1 MVEIA
6 QVRAWA
12 VVFCWLALA
21 AGAALA
27 APAQGAAQGAAQVA
41 GSADRILVNGT
52 VLTMDAADGIAQA
65 IALRGDRIAAVGTD
79 REIRRLA
86 GPHAEVIDLGGR
98 TVIPGLIDTHIH
110 AIRGGQS
117 YAFET
122 YWHEGETTSLAA
134 GLEQLRQTALARGP
148 GKWVAVTGSWHPD
161 QFVEKRA
168 PTSAELTAL
177 LPDNPA
183 YVQYLYDYAVVNARA
198 IEVLGLERAD
208 TLPAGVRAER
218 DAQGRLTGRIVGA
231 IRPLS
236 ALFGRIL
243 AQSNVDA
250 KASLATFFGRLNSL
264 GVTALIDPTAGP
276 GPAYDPLFALW
287 RENRLSLRVGYRI
300 PTMVAGNE
308 AEWFRNTLA
317 YLPPFLGDGKL
328 RFLGPGEMLVF
339 GMDDGVKMGPGFQP
353 DAKDR
358 AELLKV
364 ASFAASRGYPVEIHA
379 YTDDAASAI
388 LDVFEEVARTHDLG
402 KLRWAMAH
410 LNTGKPETFRR
421 MKALGLA
428 YTVQMGPY
436 FEAGAIGHANDHHV
450 AESAPPVRLAL
461 RQGLKVAGGTDAT
474 RIGIPGVWRALEFHV
489 GGYAIGKKVRRREDF
504 RLTRLEALRLY
515 TANAAWISF
524 DENARGTLEAGKLAD
539 LAVLDKP
546 YLSVPVEE
554 IHRIR
559 SVLTMVDGKVVHAEG
574 GFAGLK
580 GR

>member
-1 MVEIA
+1 MHWIA
-6 QVRAWA
+6 RAVA
-12 VVFCWLALA
+12 HAMAAACVIA
-21 AGAALA
+21 AGAAQAQRAA
-27 APAQGAAQGAAQVA
+27 AP
-41 GSADRILVNGT
+41 ADRILVNGT
-52 VLTMDAADGIAQA
+52 VLTMDAADTVAQA
-65 IALRGDRIAAVGTD
+65 IAMRGDRIVAVGANPQ
-79 REIRRLA
+79 IRRLA
-86 GPHAEVIDLGGR
+86 GPATEVIDLGGR

-122 YWHEGETTSLAA
+122 YWYEGETTSLAA
-134 GLEQLRQTALARGP
+134 GLEQLRQTAQARGP

-161 QFVEKRA
+161 QFIEKRA
-168 PTSAELTAL
+168 PTPAELTAL

-183 YVQYLYDYAVVNARA
+183 YVQYLYDYALVNAKA
-198 IEVLGLERAD
+198 IEVLRLDQPDA
-208 TLPAGVRAER
+208 LPPGIRMER
-218 DAQGRLTGRIVGA
+218 DREGRLTGRIFGA

-243 AQSNVDA
+243 AQSQVDA
-250 KASLATFFGRLNSL
+250 KASLQAFFGRLNSL

-276 GPAYDPLFALW
+276 GGAYDPLFALW
-287 RENRLSLRVGYRI
+287 REDRLSVRVGYRI
-300 PTMVAGNE
+300 PTLVAGNE

-317 YLPPFLGDGKL
+317 YLPPRMGDGRL

-339 GMDDGVKMGPGFQP
+339 GMDDGVTMGPGFRP
-353 DAKDR
+353 AAKDR
-358 AELLKV
+358 EELLKV
-364 ASFAASRGYPVEIHA
+364 ATFAASRGYPVEIHA
-379 YTDDAASAI
+379 YTDDAANAI
-388 LDVFEEVARTHDLG
+388 LDVFEEVAKHHDLG
-402 KLRWAMAH
+402 KLRWALAH

-461 RQGLKVAGGTDAT
+461 QHGLKVAGGTDAT

-489 GGYAIGKKVRRREDF
+489 GGYSIGKEVRRKEDF
-504 RLTRLEALRLY
+504 RLSRLEALRLY

-524 DENARGTLEAGKLAD
+524 DEGSRGTLEVGKLAD

-546 YLSVPVEE
+546 YLTVPVED

-559 SVLTMVDGKVVHAEG
+559 SVLTMVDGKVVHVDGA
-574 GFAGLK
+574 FASLEV
-580 GR
+580 R

>member
-1 MVEIA
+1 MGWIA
-6 QVRAWA
+6 RG
-12 VVFCWLALA
+12 LAQAMAAACVIA
-21 AGAALA
+21 AGAAQ
-27 APAQGAAQGAAQVA
+27 AQAGAAH
-41 GSADRILVNGT
+41 ADRILVNGT
-52 VLTMDAADGIAQA
+52 VLTMDAADTVAQA
-65 IALRGDRIAAVGTD
+65 IAIRGDRIVAVGANPK
-79 REIRRLA
+79 IRRLA
-86 GPHAEVIDLGGR
+86 GPATEVIDLGGR

-122 YWHEGETTSLAA
+122 YWYEGETTSLAA
-134 GLEQLRQTALARGP
+134 GLEQLRKTAQARGP

-161 QFVEKRA
+161 QFTEKRA
-168 PTSAELTAL
+168 PTAAELTAL

-183 YVQYLYDYAVVNARA
+183 WVQYLYDYALVNAKA
-198 IEVLGLERAD
+198 IEVLGLDQPDA
-208 TLPAGVRAER
+208 LPPGLRMER
-218 DAQGRLTGRIVGA
+218 DSDGRVTGRIFGA

-243 AQSNVDA
+243 AQSQVDP
-250 KASLATFFGRLNSL
+250 KASLQSFFSRLNSL

-287 RENRLSLRVGYRI
+287 REDSLSLRVGYRI
-300 PTMVAGNE
+300 PTLVAGNE

-317 YLPPFLGDGKL
+317 YLPPRLGDGKL

-353 DAKDR
+353 SAKDR
-358 AELLKV
+358 EELLKV
-364 ASFAASRGYPVEIHA
+364 ATFAASRGYPVEIHA
-379 YTDDAASAI
+379 YTDDAAGAI
-388 LDVFEEVARTHDLG
+388 LDVFEEVAKRHDLG

-450 AESAPPVRLAL
+450 AEAAPPVRLAL
-461 RQGLKVAGGTDAT
+461 QHGLKVAGGTDAT

-489 GGYAIGKKVRRREDF
+489 GGYSIGKEVRRKEDF
-504 RLTRLEALRLY
+504 RLSRLEALRLY

-524 DENARGTLEAGKLAD
+524 DEASRGTLEAGKLAD

-546 YLSVPVEE
+546 YLTVPVED

-559 SVLTMVDGKVVHAEG
+559 SVLTMVDGKVVHADG
-574 GFAGLK
+574 GLSARK
-580 GR
+580 TR

>member
-276 GPAYDPLFALW
+276 GQAYDPLFALW

-489 GGYAIGKKVRRREDF
+489 GGYAIGKAVRRREDF

>member
-1 MVEIA
+1 MRCIA
-6 QVRAWA
+6 R
-12 VVFCWLALA
+12 ALA
-21 AGAALA
+21 HAMAVGCLMAAWGTQAQA
-27 APAQGAAQGAAQVA
+27 AAAQ
-41 GSADRILVNGT
+41 ADRILVNGT
-52 VLTMDAADGIAQA
+52 VLTMDAGDTVAQA
-65 IALRGDRIAAVGTD
+65 IAIRGERIVAVGANPQ
-79 REIRRLA
+79 IRRLA
-86 GPHAEVIDLGGR
+86 GPATEVIDLGGR

-122 YWHEGETTSLAA
+122 YWYEGETTSLAA
-134 GLEQLRQTALARGP
+134 GLEQLRQTAQARGP

-161 QFVEKRA
+161 QFTEKRA
-168 PTSAELTAL
+168 PTPAELTAL

-183 YVQYLYDYAVVNARA
+183 YVQYLYDYALVNAKA
-198 IEVLGLERAD
+198 IEVLKLDQPDA
-208 TLPAGVRAER
+208 LPPGIRMER
-218 DAQGRLTGRIVGA
+218 DSDGRLTGRIFGA

-243 AQSNVDA
+243 AQSQVDP
-250 KASLATFFGRLNSL
+250 KASLQAFFGRLNSL

-276 GPAYDPLFALW
+276 GAAYDPLFALW
-287 RENRLSLRVGYRI
+287 REDSLSLRVGYRI
-300 PTMVAGNE
+300 PTLVAGNE

-317 YLPPFLGDGKL
+317 FLPPRLGDGKL

-353 DAKDR
+353 SAKDR
-358 AELLKV
+358 EELLKV

-388 LDVFEEVARTHDLG
+388 LDVFEEVGKRHDLG

-436 FEAGAIGHANDHHV
+436 FEASAIGHANDHHV
-450 AESAPPVRLAL
+450 AEAAPPVRLAL
-461 RQGLKVAGGTDAT
+461 QHGLKVAGGTDAT

-489 GGYAIGKKVRRREDF
+489 GGYSIGKEVRRKEDF
-504 RLTRLEALRLY
+504 RLSRLEALRLY

-524 DENARGTLEAGKLAD
+524 DETSRGTLEAGKLAD

-546 YLSVPVEE
+546 YLTVPVED

-559 SVLTMVDGKVVHAEG
+559 SVLTMVDGKVVHGDGAL
-574 GFAGLK
+574 AVRPALAP
-580 GR
+580 RAQRRQ

>member
-1 MVEIA
+1 MGWIA
-6 QVRAWA
+6 RG
-12 VVFCWLALA
+12 LAQA
-21 AGAALA
+21 MAAACVIAAGGAQAQAGAAH
-27 APAQGAAQGAAQVA
+27 
-41 GSADRILVNGT
+41 ADRILVNGT
-52 VLTMDAADGIAQA
+52 VLTMDAADTVAQA
-65 IALRGDRIAAVGTD
+65 IAIRGDRIVAVGANPK
-79 REIRRLA
+79 IRRLA
-86 GPHAEVIDLGGR
+86 GPATEVIDLGGR

-122 YWHEGETTSLAA
+122 YWYEGETTSLAA
-134 GLEQLRQTALARGP
+134 GLEQLRKTAQARGP

-161 QFVEKRA
+161 QFTEKRA
-168 PTSAELTAL
+168 PTAAELTAL

-183 YVQYLYDYAVVNARA
+183 WVQYLYDYALVNAKA
-198 IEVLGLERAD
+198 IEVLGLDQPDA
-208 TLPAGVRAER
+208 LPPGLRMER
-218 DAQGRLTGRIVGA
+218 DSDGRVTGRIFGA

-243 AQSNVDA
+243 AQSQVDP
-250 KASLATFFGRLNSL
+250 KASLQSFFSRLNSL

-287 RENRLSLRVGYRI
+287 REDSLSLRVGYRI
-300 PTMVAGNE
+300 PTLVAGNE

-317 YLPPFLGDGKL
+317 YLPPRLGDGKL

-353 DAKDR
+353 SAKDR
-358 AELLKV
+358 EELLKV
-364 ASFAASRGYPVEIHA
+364 ATFAASRGYPVEIHA
-379 YTDDAASAI
+379 YTDDAAGAI
-388 LDVFEEVARTHDLG
+388 LDVFEEVAKRHDLG
-402 KLRWAMAH
+402 KLRWALAH

-450 AESAPPVRLAL
+450 AEAAPPVRLAL
-461 RQGLKVAGGTDAT
+461 QHGLKVAGGTDAT

-489 GGYAIGKKVRRREDF
+489 GGYSIGKEVRRKEDF
-504 RLTRLEALRLY
+504 RLSRLEALRLY

-524 DENARGTLEAGKLAD
+524 DEASRGTLEAGKLAD

-546 YLSVPVEE
+546 YLTVPVED

-559 SVLTMVDGKVVHAEG
+559 SVLTMVDGKVVHADG
-574 GFAGLK
+574 GLSARK
-580 GR
+580 AR

>member
-1 MVEIA
+1 MRCIA
-6 QVRAWA
+6 R
-12 VVFCWLALA
+12 ALA
-21 AGAALA
+21 HAMAVGCLVAASGAQAQAGAY
-27 APAQGAAQGAAQVA
+27 
-41 GSADRILVNGT
+41 ADRILVNGT
-52 VLTMDAADGIAQA
+52 VLTMNATDTVAQA
-65 IALRGDRIAAVGTD
+65 LAIRGDRIAAVGTSRD
-79 REIRRLA
+79 IRRLA
-86 GPHAEVIDLGGR
+86 GPRTEVIDLGGR

-122 YWHEGETTSLAA
+122 YWYEGETTSLAA
-134 GLEQLRQTALARGP
+134 GLELLRKTALSRGP

-161 QFVEKRA
+161 QFTEKRA
-168 PTSAELTAL
+168 PTPAELTAL

-183 YVQYLYDYAVVNARA
+183 YVQYLYDYALVNARA
-198 IEVLGLERAD
+198 IEALKLDQPDA
-208 TLPAGVRAER
+208 LPPGIRVER
-218 DAQGRLTGRIVGA
+218 DSEGRPTGRIFGA

-243 AQSNVDA
+243 AQSQVDA
-250 KASLATFFGRLNSL
+250 KASLQSFFSRLNSL

-276 GPAYDPLFALW
+276 GPAYDPLYALW
-287 RENRLSLRVGYRI
+287 REDSLSLRVGYRI

-317 YLPPFLGDGKL
+317 YLPPRLGDGKL

-353 DAKDR
+353 STKDR
-358 AELLKV
+358 EELLKV
-364 ASFAASRGYPVEIHA
+364 ATFAASRGYPVEIHA

-388 LDVFEEVARTHDLG
+388 LDVFEEVGKRHDLG

-421 MKALGLA
+421 MKALGLS

-450 AESAPPVRLAL
+450 AEAAPPVRLAL
-461 RQGLKVAGGTDAT
+461 RHGLKVAGGTDAT

-489 GGYAIGKKVRRREDF
+489 GGYSIGKEVRRKEDF
-504 RLTRLEALRLY
+504 RLSRLEALRLY

-524 DENARGTLEAGKLAD
+524 DEASRGTLEAGKLAD

-546 YLSVPVEE
+546 YLTVPVED

-559 SVLTMVDGKVVHAEG
+559 SVLTMVDGKVVHADG
-574 GFAGLK
+574 GFAARK
-580 GR
+580 AR

>member
-1 MVEIA
+1 M
-6 QVRAWA
+6 
-12 VVFCWLALA
+12 
-21 AGAALA
+21 A
-27 APAQGAAQGAAQVA
+27 APAQAVA
-41 GSADRILVNGT
+41 HADRILVNGT

-65 IALRGDRIAAVGTD
+65 IAIRGDKIAAVGTNQ
-79 REIRRLA
+79 EVRRLA
-86 GPHAEVIDLGGR
+86 GQHTEVVDLGGR

-110 AIRGGQS
+110 AIRGGQG
-117 YAFET
+117 YGFET
-122 YWHEGETTSLAA
+122 YWYEGETTSLAA
-134 GLEQLRQTALARGP
+134 GLEQLRQTALARGA
-148 GKWVAVTGSWHPD
+148 GKWVVVTGSWHPD
-161 QFVEKRA
+161 QFAEKRA

-183 YVQYLYDYAVVNARA
+183 YVQYLYDYAVVNAKA
-198 IEVLGLERAD
+198 IEVLGLEQAD
-208 TLPAGVRAER
+208 ALPAGVRAER
-218 DAQGRLTGRIVGA
+218 DGAGRLTGRILGA

-236 ALFGRIL
+236 ALYARIH
-243 AQSNVDA
+243 AQSNVDTA
-250 KASLATFFGRLNSL
+250 GNLAAFFGKLNSL
-264 GVTALIDPTAGP
+264 GVTAMIDASAGP
-276 GPAYDPLFALW
+276 GANYDPLFALW
-287 RENRLSLRVGYRI
+287 REQRLPLRVSYRVSA
-300 PTMVAGNE
+300 MAAGNE
-308 AEWFRNTLA
+308 SDWLQNTLA
-317 YLPPFLGDGKL
+317 YLPPRLGDGKL

-339 GMDDGVKMGPGFQP
+339 GMDDGVTMGPGFRP
-353 DAKDR
+353 VAKDR

-388 LDVFEEVARTHDLG
+388 LDVFEEVARSHDLG

-421 MKALGLA
+421 MKVLGLA

-436 FEAGAIGHANDHHV
+436 FEAGAIGHANDNHV

-489 GGYAIGKKVRRREDF
+489 SGYAIGKEVRRREEF

-524 DENARGTLEAGKLAD
+524 DENVRGTLEAGKLAD

-546 YLSVPVEE
+546 YLTVPMAD

-559 SVLTMVDGKVVHAEG
+559 SVLTLVDGKVVHADG
-574 GFAGLK
+574 SFASLK
-580 GR
+580 AR